1 MRRRAAVGSLGPGDA
16 GPRPERPRAQPQA
29 TNQFGCSP
37 SGIRVSAPRAGRS
50 RRSDNGPVACRA
62 GVGDTG
68 RPCPVECHGSGMN
81 PLRSLCPRTVS
92 AEPRSPRRDSR
103 SARLWAGARPRA
115 GWARNISSRS
125 ATPGGL
131 AGAAAAAREPQRWVS
146 CGTCGLG
153 FSVRKRLA
161 RASSAGRVCGKVK
174 PVLATG

>member
-131 AGAAAAAREPQRWVS
+131 AGAAAAAREPQRPRGS
-146 CGTCGLG
+146 L
-153 FSVRKRLA
+153 
-161 RASSAGRVCGKVK
+161 SAGC
-174 PVLATG
+174 LAAPAGSAFPCARDWPGPPAPAGYAGR